1 MKSINEIEEQIREK
15 QHELENITPTLSN
28 IYDTFKENY
37 GKIIIDN
44 SEIIREEIIKL
55 LKKQVEIKE
64 YNLRDLIIELL
75 KIVSNIAKL

>member
-28 IYDTFKENY
+28 IYDTFRENY

-75 KIVSNIAKL
+75 KIISNIAKL